1 MPTLFSSRVSLVSAS
16 YGWSA
21 RPSDGAALFSR
32 QCLFVATS
40 LDGICFHLSGDVQ
53 GTKRIQP
60 HSRLGEGIT
69 EEYCWRQLSCIR
81 GLENVDPSVIANVAD
96 SGHDNS
102 LDYRPLQMGRQ
113 LSTVRPDAP
122 PRGRGAIHCV
132 HSHPRYVLLL
142 NSYYHVHCANT
153 NSNLCKRW

>member
-1 MPTLFSSRVSLVSAS
+1 MGQHSFQGNA
-16 YGWSA
+16 
-21 RPSDGAALFSR
+21 F
-32 QCLFVATS
+32 FVATS
-40 LDGICFHLSGDVQ
+40 LDGICFRPSGDVQ
-53 GTKRIQP
+53 GTERIQP
-60 HSRLGEGIT
+60 HSRLGEGMT

-81 GLENVDPSVIANVAD
+81 GLENFDPSVVANVAD

-132 HSHPRYVLLL
+132 HIIIVIQLQGNMS
-142 NSYYHVHCANT
+142 SF
-153 NSNLCKRW
+153 